1 MIRIMRTGHTATRIF
16 SALAAITVSMLAV
29 SCRNTRIS
37 EEVDTQ
43 NPIRMGAS
51 FFYTRAIIGD
61 VSDMQAQSASGDAM
75 GVFGDKIAKGM
86 GIGGNAESGYKG
98 KVTQVFTNQAVSYSN
113 TASSWTYTPTKYWD
127 RNAYYHFVAYWPKGT
142 ADIDADTRTLT
153 VSGIPNWQEVDG
165 SEKDYLYAMSK
176 GTGADYVANAS
187 GTVNF
192 TFNHFLAKINIK
204 AYYVGDQDRTVT
216 ITGIEFGKDKD
227 GETAVN
233 EVPLSSGDAS
243 FTYVYTDISNK
254 AQVSNLASG
263 DAHNLITDASG
274 DAVPQTAFCKDD
286 EADPKVFPGYPNP
299 SDNGGIADI
308 CSWLV
313 VPFSSES
320 DIPLTVSYK
329 IDEVVKIPAPTV
341 TTNVKNFESGKEY
354 TIILRF
360 DTNSTG
366 MECTAVYVKNWEKA
380 APDVN
385 KTVHNW

>member
-98 KVTQVFTNQAVSYSN
+98 KVTQVFTNQAVSYS
-113 TASSWTYTPTKYWD
+113 ASSWTYTPTKYWD

-142 ADIDADTRTLT
+142 ANIDAAARTLT

-216 ITGIEFGKDKD
+216 ITGIDFGRDRD
-227 GETAVN
+227 GEAVVN

-254 AQVSNLASG
+254 AQVSGLASG

-274 DAVPQTAFCKDD
+274 DAVPQTAFCDDD
-286 EADPKVFPGYPNP
+286 ESDPKVFPGYPNP

-329 IDEVVKIPAPTV
+329 IGAVVKTPASTV
-341 TTNVKNFESGKEY
+341 KTNVKKFESGKEY
-354 TIILRF
+354 TIILKF
-360 DTNSTG
+360 DTNANG
-366 MECTAVYVKNWEKA
+366 MECTAVYVRNWEKA
-380 APDVN
+380 APDEN
-385 KTVHNW
+385 RKVHNW